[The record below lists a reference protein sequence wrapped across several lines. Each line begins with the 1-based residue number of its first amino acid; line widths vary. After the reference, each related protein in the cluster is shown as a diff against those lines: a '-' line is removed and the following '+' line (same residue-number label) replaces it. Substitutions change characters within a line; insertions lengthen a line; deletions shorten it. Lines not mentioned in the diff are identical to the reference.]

1 MGIIGRLLREPLV
14 HFLAIGLALFV
25 AFDAV
30 RGNRGHEEIVVDEA
44 VVAGIERSY
53 AAIWQRPPTAAELRA
68 LVNDWIREEVMYR
81 VGIEMQLERNDPVV
95 RRRIRQKVDV
105 LAEESQLSEPPTEAE
120 LSAWV
125 AANPERYARAPVL
138 SFEQVVLQPRSGSS
152 VPMRLIDG
160 AWAKL
165 QSGQDPAMISE
176 SRLLPVRNSDLPAD
190 LIARDF
196 GQEFVTA
203 LRSAPIGAWHG
214 PIHSPYGEHLV
225 KVTAYI
231 PGGPP
236 ALNEIRTRVA
246 RDIEQDRRLRAA
258 DAFYDQVRKRFDI
271 RIEHVQLLREQ
282 TQ

>member
-1 MGIIGRLLREPLV
+1 MGIIRQLLREPLV

-25 AFDAV
+25 TFDAV
-30 RGNRGHEEIVVDEA
+30 RGNRGHEQIVVDEA

-68 LVNDWIREEVMYR
+68 LVDDWIREEVMYR

-125 AANPERYARAPVL
+125 AAYPERYARAPLL

-152 VPMRLIDG
+152 VPMPLVDG
-160 AWAKL
+160 ARAKL
-165 QSGQDPAMISE
+165 QSGQDPAIISE
-176 SRLLPVRNSDLPAD
+176 SRLLPVLFSEMPAD

-196 GQEFVTA
+196 GEKFVTSLCA
-203 LRSAPIGAWHG
+203 APIGAWHG
-214 PIHSPYGEHLV
+214 PIHSAYGEHLV

-231 PGGPP
+231 PGGLP

-271 RIEHVQLLREQ
+271 RVEHVQLLRGQ